1 MTGLYKSTPERD
13 LFTANEIIRLMP
25 KTVRIYPVSVLNGT
39 KLHSLYSDGK
49 YKLISFNEMVSLCSK
64 MLVMFKNAEIDVIRC
79 GLHAS
84 NDVRD
89 NMVAGFYHP
98 AFKELCENKIYR
110 DEIERLINGKNEK
123 SFEFSVN
130 DRCISKALGQ
140 KRENVKYFEKDG
152 IKIRFVLDKN
162 IPIYKLKLIDT
173 LTKGERP

>member
-1 MTGLYKSTPERD
+1 
-13 LFTANEIIRLMP
+13 
-25 KTVRIYPVSVLNGT
+25 
-39 KLHSLYSDGK
+39 
-49 YKLISFNEMVSLCSK
+49 
-64 MLVMFKNAEIDVIRC
+64 
-79 GLHAS
+79 
-84 NDVRD
+84 
-89 NMVAGFYHP
+89 MVAGFYHP